1 MLLEE
6 QVRNY
11 KEHNYKLTKHVKL
24 LVSIIL
30 PFFPLDAR
38 SAVEQQSKQVL
49 SQQEPPRQKEPPRKQ
64 QDGDNDYADY

>member
-1 MLLEE
+1 
-6 QVRNY
+6 
-11 KEHNYKLTKHVKL
+11 VKL